1 MEDGDHPDAQDSV
14 ASNDV
19 GSFRSSNLSGSSY
32 SSNQSSRTGRSL
44 KYIYLQEEIVKVLKG
59 DSSVNSEKAE
69 EHKKDEIN
77 LDQFLLGEYGG
88 LHVAGLYS

>member
-44 KYIYLQEEIVKVLKG
+44 KHIDLQEEIVK
-59 DSSVNSEKAE
+59 D
-69 EHKKDEIN
+69 
-77 LDQFLLGEYGG
+77 
-88 LHVAGLYS
+88 